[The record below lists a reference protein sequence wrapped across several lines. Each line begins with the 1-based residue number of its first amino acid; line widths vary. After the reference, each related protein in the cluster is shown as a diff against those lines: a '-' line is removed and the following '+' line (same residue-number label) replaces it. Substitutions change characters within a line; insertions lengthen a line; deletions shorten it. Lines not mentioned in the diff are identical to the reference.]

1 MRHPEFPHVAVDRQ
15 HEEQGEHDE
24 DFAAELAKQF
34 PRHRA
39 AILTNA
45 LTGHDQTLTLLGETL
60 CDRLSG
66 KGITEHLIRA
76 ALSCGTWTAGQLLLD
91 LINKCIDDHADVGA
105 TVEAAGG
112 MDFAAMRAAQADV
125 RVPA

>member
-15 HEEQGEHDE
+15 HELQGEQDD
-24 DFAAELAKQF
+24 DFAAALAANTA
-34 PRHRA
+34 RHRA
-39 AILTNA
+39 AIRTNA
-45 LTGHDQTLTLLGETL
+45 LTGHEQTLTLLGETL

-91 LINKCIDDHADVGA
+91 LINKCIDDHADAGA

-112 MDFAAMRAAQADV
+112 MDFAAMRAAHPDV